1 MSKVSK
7 LEQLANFLLYV
18 VLQLTVVRV
27 VVFTHTACFVY
38 VAFLLLLP
46 RGQKGLM
53 SHLLIGFLVGL
64 LVDLFYHSI
73 GVHAFASVLMVY
85 SRAFL
90 LKLILPA
97 SRYELATQPT
107 LRNLG
112 WKRFSLFSLLLI
124 GIHHIALFFLEAG
137 NILLF
142 FVVIRRAILS
152 TLSTYVAVLLIQSM
166 VLLISKK

>member
-1 MSKVSK
+1 MNKVSR

-18 VLQLTVVRV
+18 ALQLTVVRV
-27 VVFTHTACFVY
+27 IVFAHTACFIY

-46 RGQKGLM
+46 RGQKGLI
-53 SHLLIGFLVGL
+53 SHLFIGFFVGL

-85 SRAFL
+85 SRTLL
-90 LKLILPA
+90 LKLMLPTG
-97 SRYELATQPT
+97 SYESAIQPT

-112 WKRFSLFSLLLI
+112 WQRFSLFSLLLI
-124 GIHHIALFFLEAG
+124 SVHHIALFFLEAN

-142 FVVIRRAILS
+142 FVVMRRAILS
-152 TLSTYVAVLLIQSM
+152 TLSTYVAVLLMQSM
-166 VLLISKK
+166 VLLINKK

>member
-1 MSKVSK
+1 MNKVSK

-27 VVFTHTACFVY
+27 IVLSRVACFIY

-46 RGQKGLM
+46 RRQEGLILQ
-53 SHLLIGFLVGL
+53 LLIGFLVGL
-64 LVDLFYHSI
+64 LVDLFYNSM

-85 SRAFL
+85 SRALL
-90 LKLILPA
+90 LKLMLPI
-97 SRYELATQPT
+97 SGYESAMQPT

-124 GIHHIALFFLEAG
+124 SIHHTALFFLEAG

-142 FVVIRRAILS
+142 FMVMRRAIPSIL
-152 TLSTYVAVLLIQSM
+152 LTYAAVLLIQSM
-166 VLLISKK
+166 VLLMGKK